1 MRIHYIQ
8 NDPVVGPG
16 TIEIWAA
23 QHGHVLTSTKVYE
36 KCNFPSLN
44 EFDFLIILGGH
55 MGAYE
60 EETYLWLSLEK
71 QFIRKAVEHN
81 KFVLGICLGAQLIAD
96 ALGGKAYPH
105 KHKESG
111 WWQIELNKEE
121 ENIQLICGFPEKFTA
136 VEFHGDTFDLPKGA
150 IHLASSKGC
159 KNQMFIYQ
167 DRVIGLQFHP
177 EFTNEQIDNVLKTSE
192 YGEVHGEFMQ
202 KPEDIL
208 NQTALLKQSKNIF
221 FKLLDNIANQFNE
234 EGKQLP
240 IC

>member
-8 NDPVVGPG
+8 NDPLAGPG

-23 QHGHVLTSTKVYE
+23 QHGYALTSTKVYE
-36 KCNFPSLN
+36 KCDFPSTD

-60 EETYLWLSLEK
+60 EETYPWILLEK
-71 QFIRKAVEHN
+71 QFIRKTVEQN

-105 KHKESG
+105 THKESG
-111 WWQIELNKEE
+111 WWGIELDKEA
-121 ENIQLICGFPEKFTA
+121 ENVQLLRGFPKKFTA

-150 IHLASSKGC
+150 IRLSSSKGC
-159 KNQMFIYQ
+159 KNQIFIYQ

-177 EFTNEQIDNVLKTSE
+177 EFTNDMIDNVLKNSDF
-192 YGEVHGEFMQ
+192 GRVQGEFMQ

-208 NQTALLKQSKNIF
+208 NQTVLLNQSKNIL
-221 FKLLDNIANQFNE
+221 FKLFDNIINKFNE
-234 EGKQLP
+234 EGQ
-240 IC
+240 